1 MSTYLPILSHVVY
14 LQIALQNRLKKRQST
29 TLQDSRHRGRN
40 VPRPFVRISRTVN
53 IHSTKTQSSIAIK
66 TSKYLSYIYKYYF
79 FLQKNKANQLKDIG
93 HNPQP

>member
-1 MSTYLPILSHVVY
+1 M
-14 LQIALQNRLKKRQST
+14 
-29 TLQDSRHRGRN
+29 LQDSRHRGRN

-79 FLQKNKANQLKDIG
+79 FLQKQSKPIKK
-93 HNPQP
+93 HWT

>member
-14 LQIALQNRLKKRQST
+14 LQIALQNGREQRQSMT
-29 TLQDSRHRGRN
+29 MLQDSRDRGRN

-79 FLQKNKANQLKDIG
+79 FLEKQSKPIKK
-93 HNPQP
+93 HCT